1 MAYPASTSN
10 QPSND
15 ENGHIGLKDLTD
27 ASKLA
32 TKRQDTERLRMWI
45 KREWALNRAF
55 YNGQQWSFWNPQML
69 RVEDLPIDG
78 GPKWKVR
85 LISNQIKPGLH
96 HYVAQLTKTRPVIN
110 AEPDSG
116 DDSDVKAAQYAESL
130 YEYLFDELHLNA
142 KLQGALF
149 EAGLSGGYWKITWDP
164 LAGKPMTFTVDP
176 TGKPILDPQLA
187 DLYIDQLEQQIAQTT
202 MPPPGADDD
211 WARDIAMKVARKTVY
226 MGEIRVDVMNAENVL
241 LDPAVNTFEDAKW
254 AICKHPMD
262 PDEIEARWG
271 VKVEPNSV
279 RASDTPAPIPY
290 IEDKK
295 PPMQLREV
303 FIMYVRPCPELPKG
317 RYVVWIEGPNEILQD
332 MPWPYPFRELPLV
345 KFPGQ
350 YRPNSPYDDSLVT
363 DARTIQKD
371 LNKTLSQ
378 IVEHKNLTLR
388 PQMLAPI
395 GSLRQKLTTEPG
407 AIWEFNPVG
416 NMVPQWR
423 EMPPLPQY
431 VFEHLNDLQMRIDRI
446 FNRMPST
453 RDQLPPRTDSGTV
466 LEGMQ
471 EAVADQ
477 LSTVIL
483 GIEDALA
490 RAGHIMACL
499 AQQYYVE
506 PRLIKIRGAAGSVQ
520 VKKFQGADITGGFT
534 FRPRYGTGLPR
545 TRAGKQMA
553 IMQLVEA
560 QLIDPKTAL
569 KHLDLADLKGV
580 QAKLAAD
587 EDQALREHDK
597 LLRGQ
602 PINQQA
608 MQDTQQQIQ
617 QMIQTAQAGQV
628 VVDPSTGN
636 PIDPQMLP
644 QQLQQMMQQA
654 MNAPTQYEDWD
665 AHLEVHSSFMKTS
678 EFESYP
684 PDVQAR
690 FIDHFNQTFQR
701 VIDVRKA
708 QMTFDPRLKPK
719 VTVQAKATT
728 SAEVLGEIL
737 RQQGVDV
744 SDQDVAQPPL
754 DTWVTD
760 DLTKPNVQESGNT
773 HMEAFAQQLELQQAQ
788 DQHMVAMAEAAQRQA
803 ASGVSQAQAE
813 TQSDLQM
820 HGQAMSLQQQAELHQ
835 QKLRHAE
842 EMHQARLKQ
851 ANRPPAPSKPS
862 K

>member
-1 MAYPASTSN
+1 
-10 QPSND
+10 
-15 ENGHIGLKDLTD
+15 
-27 ASKLA
+27 
-32 TKRQDTERLRMWI
+32 
-45 KREWALNRAF
+45 
-55 YNGQQWSFWNPQML
+55 
-69 RVEDLPIDG
+69 
-78 GPKWKVR
+78 
-85 LISNQIKPGLH
+85 
-96 HYVAQLTKTRPVIN
+96 
-110 AEPDSG
+110 
-116 DDSDVKAAQYAESL
+116 
-130 YEYLFDELHLNA
+130 
-142 KLQGALF
+142 
-149 EAGLSGGYWKITWDP
+149 
-164 LAGKPMTFTVDP
+164 
-176 TGKPILDPQLA
+176 
-187 DLYIDQLEQQIAQTT
+187 
-202 MPPPGADDD
+202 
-211 WARDIAMKVARKTVY
+211 
-226 MGEIRVDVMNAENVL
+226 
-241 LDPAVNTFEDAKW
+241 
-254 AICKHPMD
+254 
-262 PDEIEARWG
+262 
-271 VKVEPNSV
+271 
-279 RASDTPAPIPY
+279 
-290 IEDKK
+290 
-295 PPMQLREV
+295 
-303 FIMYVRPCPELPKG
+303 
-317 RYVVWIEGPNEILQD
+317 
-332 MPWPYPFRELPLV
+332 
-345 KFPGQ
+345 
-350 YRPNSPYDDSLVT
+350 
-363 DARTIQKD
+363 
-371 LNKTLSQ
+371 
-378 IVEHKNLTLR
+378 
-388 PQMLAPI
+388 
-395 GSLRQKLTTEPG
+395 
-407 AIWEFNPVG
+407 
-416 NMVPQWR
+416 
-423 EMPPLPQY
+423 MPPLPQY

-744 SDQDVAQPPL
+744 RTSRRVGTL
-754 DTWVTD
+754 TWRRSRSSLSCSRPRTSTWSPWPKRLSVR
-760 DLTKPNVQESGNT
+760 
-773 HMEAFAQQLELQQAQ
+773 
-788 DQHMVAMAEAAQRQA
+788 QRP
-803 ASGVSQAQAE
+803 AS
-813 TQSDLQM
+813 
-820 HGQAMSLQQQAELHQ
+820 
-835 QKLRHAE
+835 
-842 EMHQARLKQ
+842 ARR
-851 ANRPPAPSKPS
+851 RPRRRATSRCTGRP
-862 K
+862 